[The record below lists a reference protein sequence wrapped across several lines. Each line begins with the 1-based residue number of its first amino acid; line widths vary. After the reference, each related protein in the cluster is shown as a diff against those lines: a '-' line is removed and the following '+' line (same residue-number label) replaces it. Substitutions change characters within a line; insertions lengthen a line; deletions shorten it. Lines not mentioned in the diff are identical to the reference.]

1 VKFISHRGNL
11 EGSSPSTE
19 NKPERILKVLNS
31 GYDVE
36 VDVWVL
42 EGQYWLGHD
51 APIYQIEK
59 DFLQNKQLWC
69 HAKNLQ
75 ALESLASLKDVH
87 YFWHQNDDYT
97 LTSRGFIWCYPG
109 KKTLSNSICVM
120 PEKSNYPIDE
130 ISACAGICS
139 DYLKMYI

>member
-1 VKFISHRGNL
+1 MKFISHRGNL

-19 NKPERILKVLNS
+19 NKPEQILKVLNS

-51 APIYQIEK
+51 APMYQIEK

-109 KKTLSNSICVM
+109 VYVDNAVAVVLGLPCELPKNLTGVCTDHAAAWRSR
-120 PEKSNYPIDE
+120 
-130 ISACAGICS
+130 
-139 DYLKMYI
+139 